1 MIDKISQTI
10 KIAKRVNQRFRALE
24 KNKLQYYSYA
34 YEKFKDTNKDFV
46 GKTGYYTQSRKRI
59 ETFTEEQLDKY
70 LTTLEKQDKM
80 STTKLRTVRKVE
92 EESYTKLKEK
102 IKEIEKDYEVK
113 LTRDEREKLV
123 RSGLLAIKEID
134 SDQIIEDWLEEKSK
148 GVTIE
153 EFISV
158 YGEFKD
164 KFTDKESYT
173 KIKKRLRDLR

>member
-1 MIDKISQTI
+1 MIDKITKSI
-10 KIAKRVNQRFRALE
+10 KIAKRVNQRFRTLE

-34 YEKFKDTNKDFV
+34 YEKFKDTNKDFI
-46 GKTGYYTQSRKRI
+46 GNTGYYTQSRKRL

-102 IKEIEKDYEVK
+102 IQEIEKEYEVK
-113 LTRDEREKLV
+113 LTRSEREKLV

-158 YGEFKD
+158 YDEFKD

-173 KIKKRLRDLR
+173 KIKKRLRVLR

>member
-1 MIDKISQTI
+1 MIDKITKTI
-10 KIAKRVNQRFRALE
+10 KIAKRVNQRFRSLE

-34 YEKFKDTNKDFV
+34 YEKFKDTNKDFI
-46 GKTGYYTQSRKRI
+46 GNTGYYTQSRKRL

-102 IKEIEKDYEVK
+102 IQEIEKDYEVK
-113 LTRDEREKLV
+113 LTRNEREKLV

-153 EFISV
+153 EYMSV
-158 YGEFKD
+158 YAEFKD

-173 KIKKRLRDLR
+173 KIKKRLRVLR

>member
-1 MIDKISQTI
+1 MIDKITKSI
-10 KIAKRVNQRFRALE
+10 KIAKRVNQRFRSLE

-34 YEKFKDTNKDFV
+34 YEKFKDTNKDFI
-46 GKTGYYTQSRKRI
+46 GNTGYYTQSRKRL

-102 IKEIEKDYEVK
+102 IQEIEKDYEVK
-113 LTRDEREKLV
+113 LTRSEREKLV

-158 YGEFKD
+158 YDEFKD

-173 KIKKRLRDLR
+173 KIKKRLRVLR

>member
-1 MIDKISQTI
+1 MIDKITQAI

-24 KNKLQYYSYA
+24 KNKLEYYSYA
-34 YEKFKDTNKDFV
+34 YEKFKDTNKDFI
-46 GKTGYYTQSRKRI
+46 GNTGYYTQSRNRL

-70 LTTLEKQDKM
+70 LATLEKQDNM
-80 STTKLRTVRKVE
+80 RTTKLRTVRKVE
-92 EESYTKLKEK
+92 KESYSKLKEK
-102 IKEIEKDYEVK
+102 IIEIEKDYKVT
-113 LTRDEREKLV
+113 LTKSERENLV
-123 RSGLLAIKEID
+123 RSGLLSIKEID
-134 SDQIIEDWLEEKSK
+134 SNQIIEDWLEEKSK